1 MTCERCQAPEA
12 GFFTTEGQSV
22 CRICFYAEQV
32 AIQDAR
38 AEESLAAE
46 LPEGILRAAKNP
58 KPPKPGRVLWTGVA
72 LVLLGLAA
80 TTLMYF
86 LTGDI
91 EVRFLL
97 ISAFGFATAARGYK
111 VRRFQ

>member
-1 MTCERCQAPEA
+1 MACARCHAPRAE
-12 GFFTTEGQSV
+12 FFTTDGQSV
-22 CRICFYAEQV
+22 CRVCFYAEQV

-46 LPEGILRAAKNP
+46 LPAGIEPAKNP
-58 KPPKPGRVLWTGVA
+58 KPPKPGRVMWTGIA
-72 LVLLGLAA
+72 LVLAGLAA
-80 TTLMYF
+80 TALMYL

-91 EVRFLL
+91 EDRFLL

-111 VRRFQ
+111 VRQFQ